1 LRKLRDLCPP
11 WPKDLW
17 SIDCSFKSEI
27 SIETV
32 HDAQKSENISRVIQK
47 DISLTRTTKLSI
59 ENKKILQKDFDAL
72 EKRGEILSFFRKD
85 INLRPKT
92 SKIKDYTQN
101 FKQSWG
107 SLLLK
112 LRSYQSSVSI
122 FFSKLTMLW
131 YLSLILVMISAA
143 FLLLFVTKFTIESK
157 VNSGYQTLQ
166 EISKGW
172 QEFTLIAK
180 NINRVRFD
188 FLLADTLFIPFR
200 ALSDPRLESVGNVIS
215 GGRELTYTLDNWL
228 SLLIQIEAFMRSR
241 NLTDI
246 YWVHLLERLRPNIS
260 RINLSLTEALMA
272 YKNITWLPNKSL
284 EDQKNNLIMQLEK
297 MKYYS
302 DTIESDYDTIL
313 SLLGKEE
320 RKQYLL
326 VFQNADEIRPTG
338 WFMGSMAIIS
348 MFRWKVDIFQ
358 KKDVYAIEWDLK
370 VADYERQPA
379 PKGINELTEF
389 FWLRDSN
396 YFVNTR
402 DSAEAIEFFTDQAWI
417 DIDGVIFINQ
427 NSLLRLLSIT
437 GPVYFDTIK
446 RDISENNFSEIMS
459 LLVESKVFHIG
470 TLGTPKQIL
479 FDFVSVFL
487 QTLKDQGKYT
497 EYLKFILSEIENRE
511 ILVWFFDEEAQNL
524 SRELW
529 LSGEIDYSQ
538 SLDFWYP
545 VYTSV
550 SWNKS
555 DRYMQRSYS
564 YDISPWESCS
574 YDVSVEISATHA
586 MTKVHRDQIALLKN
600 EFWLE
605 ESEELTFIQWAG
617 RNRQYVRYLL
627 PSQASILTLDSW
639 EFVDYGSRK
648 WLEFFVETPLLQ
660 TSRYSFSYNLLNPDC
675 KPYSLKH
682 YKQPGIKSY
691 DISINFDGDITRH
704 TDLTSDFYF
713 EE

>member
-1 LRKLRDLCPP
+1 MSLIPIYRLDLQLSLIIPSFNLRFKKTSYNLYVILSKIFHLRKLRDLCPP

-27 SIETV
+27 SIETI
-32 HDAQKSENISRVIQK
+32 HDAQKSENISRVIQQ

-180 NINRVRFD
+180 NINKVRFD

-200 ALSDPRLESVGNVIS
+200 ALSDPRLKSVGNVIS

-260 RINLSLTEALMA
+260 RINLSLTETLMA

-297 MKYYS
+297 MKYY
-302 DTIESDYDTIL
+302 
-313 SLLGKEE
+313 
-320 RKQYLL
+320 
-326 VFQNADEIRPTG
+326 F
-338 WFMGSMAIIS
+338 
-348 MFRWKVDIFQ
+348 
-358 KKDVYAIEWDLK
+358 
-370 VADYERQPA
+370 
-379 PKGINELTEF
+379 
-389 FWLRDSN
+389 
-396 YFVNTR
+396 
-402 DSAEAIEFFTDQAWI
+402 
-417 DIDGVIFINQ
+417 
-427 NSLLRLLSIT
+427 
-437 GPVYFDTIK
+437 
-446 RDISENNFSEIMS
+446 
-459 LLVESKVFHIG
+459 
-470 TLGTPKQIL
+470 
-479 FDFVSVFL
+479 
-487 QTLKDQGKYT
+487 
-497 EYLKFILSEIENRE
+497 
-511 ILVWFFDEEAQNL
+511 
-524 SRELW
+524 
-529 LSGEIDYSQ
+529 
-538 SLDFWYP
+538 
-545 VYTSV
+545 
-550 SWNKS
+550 
-555 DRYMQRSYS
+555 
-564 YDISPWESCS
+564 
-574 YDVSVEISATHA
+574 
-586 MTKVHRDQIALLKN
+586 
-600 EFWLE
+600 
-605 ESEELTFIQWAG
+605 
-617 RNRQYVRYLL
+617 
-627 PSQASILTLDSW
+627 
-639 EFVDYGSRK
+639 
-648 WLEFFVETPLLQ
+648 
-660 TSRYSFSYNLLNPDC
+660 
-675 KPYSLKH
+675 
-682 YKQPGIKSY
+682 
-691 DISINFDGDITRH
+691 
-704 TDLTSDFYF
+704 
-713 EE
+713 